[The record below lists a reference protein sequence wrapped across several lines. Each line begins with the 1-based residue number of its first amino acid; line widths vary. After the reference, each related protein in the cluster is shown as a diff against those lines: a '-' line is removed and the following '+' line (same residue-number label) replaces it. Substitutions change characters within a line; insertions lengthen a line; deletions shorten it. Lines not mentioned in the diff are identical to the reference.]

1 MIKQMMAGVALA
13 ATLGMA
19 DEAVLRP
26 IPMQDV
32 KVSGFWGRQF
42 DRMASRWIPHC
53 IRQMEA
59 GGRGEELLNL
69 VATGEVLQ
77 GKKPS
82 VAFKGCMW
90 SDAYVYNTME
100 AACLALEIDPAGDFA
115 LAQTQ
120 AALRDK
126 MEEWIPIILSAQEES
141 GYIHSFH
148 TLNKRPHFKRLTDHE
163 FYVMGYF
170 IEMGI
175 AHYRMTR
182 GEDRRLYDAAIRCA
196 DHLDSVFGPP
206 PKRAWMNGHPGL
218 EYALCRL
225 ADAVN
230 ASEGAGKGDKYARL
244 AQFFIRHQHLAESHD
259 AYHQAERPAVEMK
272 DATGHAVRAT
282 YFYAAM
288 AGVASRLGDKE
299 LGVASD
305 RLFDSAINR
314 KEYLTGGVGASW
326 GGEAFGG
333 DFELA
338 NSGYCEACAACGMS
352 FWTIEQHKRNAATW
366 PVDVQERLAY
376 NNVLGAL
383 SEDGRNFFYQ
393 NPLDSQNIRYPWHGC
408 PCCVGNIPRTLLALK
423 DLAYSVSA
431 DGKTLY
437 ADHFIAL
444 EGSVGTVAGA
454 SLKIRQQ
461 TEYPWSGEVVYTFI
475 PDKEV
480 DFTFAVRI
488 PNRTESALYREE
500 PDVKGQFKI
509 AVNRE
514 TVAAEIR
521 DGYARITRT
530 WKAGDRVSLS
540 LPLPVQRIRC
550 DERVV
555 ANRGRVAFQRGPVV
569 YSFEQVDQP
578 NPLSQLVL
586 SPDNLFSTFWMP
598 DLCDGLVA
606 LKGSDGSVAVPN
618 YARLNRGE
626 GRAMV
631 WMVEDREKA
640 GLHKGAAAKV
650 TVSFSRQGM
659 GLAAIND
666 GESANG
672 NFDFW
677 PHLETTEWIQYTFD
691 RDTEVKRSAVVWFD
705 DTGAGNCR
713 YPASWTLF
721 ALQKDGTWKAVPGA
735 EARQSVKKGWDTV
748 DFDPITTRALKLEVK
763 SVPNFSSG
771 VREWKVE

>member
-366 PVDVQERLAY
+366 PEDVQERLAY

-393 NPLDSQNIRYPWHGC
+393 NPL
-408 PCCVGNIPRTLLALK
+408 
-423 DLAYSVSA
+423 
-431 DGKTLY
+431 
-437 ADHFIAL
+437 
-444 EGSVGTVAGA
+444 
-454 SLKIRQQ
+454 
-461 TEYPWSGEVVYTFI
+461 
-475 PDKEV
+475 
-480 DFTFAVRI
+480 
-488 PNRTESALYREE
+488 
-500 PDVKGQFKI
+500 
-509 AVNRE
+509 
-514 TVAAEIR
+514 
-521 DGYARITRT
+521 
-530 WKAGDRVSLS
+530 
-540 LPLPVQRIRC
+540 
-550 DERVV
+550 
-555 ANRGRVAFQRGPVV
+555 
-569 YSFEQVDQP
+569 
-578 NPLSQLVL
+578 
-586 SPDNLFSTFWMP
+586 
-598 DLCDGLVA
+598 
-606 LKGSDGSVAVPN
+606 
-618 YARLNRGE
+618 
-626 GRAMV
+626 
-631 WMVEDREKA
+631 
-640 GLHKGAAAKV
+640 
-650 TVSFSRQGM
+650 
-659 GLAAIND
+659 
-666 GESANG
+666 
-672 NFDFW
+672 
-677 PHLETTEWIQYTFD
+677 
-691 RDTEVKRSAVVWFD
+691 
-705 DTGAGNCR
+705 
-713 YPASWTLF
+713 
-721 ALQKDGTWKAVPGA
+721 
-735 EARQSVKKGWDTV
+735 
-748 DFDPITTRALKLEVK
+748 
-763 SVPNFSSG
+763 
-771 VREWKVE
+771 